1 MKNLLEELIVLI
13 RDEEKVLE
21 NFLDCLTRQK
31 EYIVQNNVIL
41 FDETVKEEELL
52 ISRIKELEEGRINVV
67 KSIAA
72 DAGQKAGD
80 ELTLTRLIEM
90 NLGENSDELKSLK
103 RTLAGLVERIKRA
116 NRINQYLIK
125 RSLSFIQKNI
135 NWFIDDTN
143 LNLIYSPNGQ
153 QHMGGTGRLLV
164 DKVL

>member
-1 MKNLLEELIVLI
+1 MKNLLDELIILI

-31 EYIVQNNVIL
+31 EFIVQNNVVM
-41 FDETVKEEELL
+41 FDETVKEEESL
-52 ISRIKELEEGRINVV
+52 ISRIKELEEGRIEVV
-67 KSIAA
+67 RSIAA
-72 DAGQKAGD
+72 GAGSAGD